1 MPENPH
7 QQSSRSAFEQYLRSN
22 KLRITP
28 ERLAIAEAA
37 TRVGRLYTADDLH
50 RLLDADGYH
59 VSRATV
65 YNTLHT
71 LAEASIVRTHTF
83 DSSCVHYEYIK
94 ASSATTRILLIC
106 DKCGR
111 VKETKDPELTRML
124 KSRRYSTF
132 QTSHSSVYVYGT
144 CGRCRRKKQ
153 TAAHKTT
160 EKNKTT

>member
-7 QQSSRSAFEQYLRSN
+7 QQTPRSAFEQYLRSN

-37 TRVGRLYTADDLH
+37 IHVGRLYTADDLH
-50 RLLDADGYH
+50 RLLNTDGYH

-71 LAEASIVRTHTF
+71 LVDASIVRAHTF

-94 ASSATTRILLIC
+94 AASATTRILLIC

-111 VKETKDPELTRML
+111 VKEAKDPELTRML
-124 KSRRYSTF
+124 TSRRYSTF
-132 QTSHSSVYVYGT
+132 QTSHSTVYIYGT

-153 TAAHKTT
+153 TT
-160 EKNKTT
+160 EKK